1 MVTVKSIISRSC
13 FAALQKTA
21 IRVLLKRWIVIYI
34 RYCLVSFQFDKQTS
48 LKFLKLNKSVMNASP
63 YEWSITKWSVVYSSA
78 MSMYVG
84 LKIRALIIITS
95 EKETIVENKQTSET
109 MFWSNK
115 SWRFLESYTVGVLQE
130 ALY

>member
-1 MVTVKSIISRSC
+1 M
-13 FAALQKTA
+13 
-21 IRVLLKRWIVIYI
+21 
-34 RYCLVSFQFDKQTS
+34 
-48 LKFLKLNKSVMNASP
+48 SV
-63 YEWSITKWSVVYSSA
+63 
-78 MSMYVG
+78 YVG